1 MLEEKADITIIDGK
15 TASYGTGMFVIAAAE
30 AAKQGK
36 SKDEIVELIHTLRK
50 QTRLY
55 FLVDT
60 LEYLHKGGRIGKA
73 SAVFGSL
80 LNIKPILSI
89 DEEGEVYAVDRIRGS
104 KRAMSASS
112 IC

>member
-1 MLEEKADITIIDGK
+1 MLLMK
-15 TASYGTGMFVIAAAE
+15 
-30 AAKQGK
+30 GK
-36 SKDEIVELIHTLRK
+36 SKEEIIEIIHRCEDN
-50 QTRLY
+50 TRLY

-89 DEEGEVYAVDRIRGS
+89 DDDGEVYAVDRIRGQ
-104 KRAMSASS
+104 KRAMNGSS
-112 IC
+112 NC